1 MLFVKK
7 ILDNFHMVA
16 IAILLG
22 FNLFQTYTISGLK
35 SELDQAHVAK
45 GKKEAELGIA
55 LAFNQSLNTTVD
67 SLVQQ
72 LDEGMIAE
80 EWRQQLN
87 ATMDAKLKTSI
98 LDLGKLFDDEAKSS
112 ADGCDEQYSSAIYD
126 RMLQHYGIRKGDSS
140 SG

>member
-7 ILDNFHMVA
+7 ILDNFHIVA
-16 IAILLG
+16 VAILLG
-22 FNLFQTYTISGLK
+22 FILFQTYTISGLK
-35 SELDQAHVAK
+35 YELEQANAAT

-55 LAFNQSLNTTVD
+55 VAFNQSLNTTVD

-72 LDEGMIAE
+72 LDEGIIAE

-98 LDLGKLFDDEAKSS
+98 LDLGKLFNDEAKSS
-112 ADGCDEQYSSAIYD
+112 ADSCNEQYSSSVYD
-126 RMLQHYGIRKGDSS
+126 RMLQHYGTRKGDSS

>member
-22 FNLFQTYTISGLK
+22 FNLFQTYTISSLK
-35 SELDQAHVAK
+35 SELDQANVAK

-55 LAFNQSLNTTVD
+55 VAFNQSLNTTVD

-87 ATMDAKLKTSI
+87 ATMDTKLKTSI
-98 LDLGKLFDDEAKSS
+98 LDLGELFDDEAKSR
-112 ADGCDEQYSSAIYD
+112 ADGCDEQYSPSIYD
-126 RMLQHYGIRKGDSS
+126 RMLQHYGTRKGDSS
-140 SG
+140 